1 MDSNEFNNTFDTQQ
15 TYESGQTPAPDK
27 GAIFAEK
34 IRAIFAS
41 KAFLTATIAFTV
53 MAGASLILGTLDV
66 FAILFTVGMWLAYT
80 SASKSGF
87 PLKDMK
93 FLSGVVK
100 AYYIVSI
107 IGIVCLVISGIIL
120 IATGPS
126 VMKAEGE
133 VREMI
138 DVIDQNFAFNWSSV
152 AVEEGV
158 TISSLGGF
166 LLYVSTKLEMS
177 VATFIGIFMV
187 VLGVIL
193 IVSAVISIL
202 INEFFIHKLG
212 KQMKKTVAALELG
225 TDTELKLG
233 GIKAWFIVIGVFSAL
248 SAVSVFTTF
257 DILLFASEGASAVA
271 CFALAEA
278 LKEKDTAPASVQP
291 ML

>member
-15 TYESGQTPAPDK
+15 TYESGQTPPLSE
-27 GAIFAEK
+27 GTIFAEK

-278 LKEKDTAPASVQP
+278 LKEKDRAPASVQP

>member
-15 TYESGQTPAPDK
+15 TYGSYEAPAPSK
-27 GAIFAEK
+27 GEIFAEK
-34 IRAIFAS
+34 IRSTFAS

-53 MAGASLILGTLDV
+53 VAGASLILGTIDV
-66 FAILFTVGMWLAYT
+66 FTVLFTIGMWLAYT

-100 AYYIVSI
+100 AYYIVAI
-107 IGIVCLVISGIIL
+107 IGIVCLLISGVLL
-120 IATGPS
+120 IAIGPS

-138 DVIDQNFAFNWSSV
+138 DVIDQNLVFDWSSV
-152 AVEEGV
+152 VVEEGV

-166 LLYVSTKLEMS
+166 LLYVSTTLEMS
-177 VATFIGIFMV
+177 VATFIGMFMV

-202 INEFFIHKLG
+202 VNEFFIHKLS

-233 GIKAWFIVIGVFSAL
+233 GIRGWFIVIGVFSAISAL
-248 SAVSVFTTF
+248 SVLTAF
-257 DILLFASEGASAVA
+257 DIFLLASEGASAVA
-271 CFALAEA
+271 FFALAEA
-278 LKEKDTAPASVQP
+278 LKERDTAPATVSP